1 MNRLSAIGAVL
12 LLGTVLADPA
22 SAEDSPQ
29 QLEAERI
36 VAAVEQGG
44 PTVESLLLSAL
55 DGPDTEIGIGAIQQ
69 YAIKHYG
76 LGLRPCGWVVPE
88 LAIPTVQAR
97 LEEMAFGL
105 PSDSKAAYE
114 SAVALSLIRE
124 TSEDESRYLEQL
136 KAVPDSMHRGPWI
149 GALRTNGLCSESIL
163 SDVAVEL
170 SGTRPEPWAIDL
182 GKALADSRMDPG
194 DLLLEPLFALVQSDE
209 YFLDF
214 ELLWSINRYQPL
226 PQAFKDKLMRLRQ
239 ALCTSDDRYPV
250 PRYIE
255 QTETA
260 LNQILGIRDNSI
272 PFDVFATQ
280 TSSEVIWSMETARLS
295 RGEAEAALTAI
306 AVHDASCEGPTSLKK
321 GLRIDLRDE
330 SANHTLFLEH
340 LAADLVSE
348 QLRNIET
355 DLQMHQEVRNL
366 LPGGCHGTYEFL
378 QRKPPLHQ
386 VSMDYCNKLDA
397 GKGMQITVFIQETH
411 SYHFPGLGPGELAD
425 ALAESLST
433 IVLIRTGD

>member
-44 PTVESLLLSAL
+44 PTIESLLLSAL

-136 KAVPDSMHRGPWI
+136 KAAPDSTYRSAWI
-149 GALRTNGLCSESIL
+149 GVILNDGLCKESIIQEI
-163 SDVAVEL
+163 VAGLIQSE
-170 SGTRPEPWAIDL
+170 PEPWAVDL
-182 GKALADSRMDPG
+182 ATKISSSRLESRE
-194 DLLLEPLFALVQSDE
+194 LLLEPLFELVRSDE
-209 YFLDF
+209 YFLAICPGD
-214 ELLWSINRYQPL
+214 NPH
-226 PQAFKDKLMRLRQ
+226 
-239 ALCTSDDRYPV
+239 TV
-250 PRYIE
+250 PEEFE
-255 QTETA
+255 QTERA
-260 LNQILGIRDNSI
+260 LNQILQLGDNSI

-280 TSSEVIWSMETARLS
+280 PSSEVTWSMETARLV
-295 RGEAEAALTAI
+295 RGESEAVLSAI
-306 AVHDASCEGPTSLKK
+306 AVHNSSCEGPTSTRK
-321 GLRIDLRDE
+321 GLHIELRDE
-330 SANHTLFLEH
+330 SAAHTLFLEDS
-340 LAADLVSE
+340 AVDLVSE
-348 QLRNIET
+348 QLRNMEADLDHYPEVR
-355 DLQMHQEVRNL
+355 DLQ
-366 LPGGCHGTYEFL
+366 PGGCHGTYEFL
-378 QRKPPLHQ
+378 IRKPPLHQ
-386 VSMDYCNKLDA
+386 VSMEYCNTLD
-397 GKGMQITVFIQETH
+397 GGEGMHISVFIQEIH
-411 SYHFPGLGPGELAD
+411 GYHFPGLGPGELASAFYD
-425 ALAESLST
+425 ALST
-433 IVLIRTGD
+433 LVLFQPASSPGRAQ

>member
-1 MNRLSAIGAVL
+1 
-12 LLGTVLADPA
+12 
-22 SAEDSPQ
+22 
-29 QLEAERI
+29 
-36 VAAVEQGG
+36 
-44 PTVESLLLSAL
+44 
-55 DGPDTEIGIGAIQQ
+55 
-69 YAIKHYG
+69 
-76 LGLRPCGWVVPE
+76 
-88 LAIPTVQAR
+88 
-97 LEEMAFGL
+97 MAFGL

-272 PFDVFATQ
+272 PFDVFAT
-280 TSSEVIWSMETARLS
+280 
-295 RGEAEAALTAI
+295 
-306 AVHDASCEGPTSLKK
+306 
-321 GLRIDLRDE
+321 
-330 SANHTLFLEH
+330 
-340 LAADLVSE
+340 AADLVSE